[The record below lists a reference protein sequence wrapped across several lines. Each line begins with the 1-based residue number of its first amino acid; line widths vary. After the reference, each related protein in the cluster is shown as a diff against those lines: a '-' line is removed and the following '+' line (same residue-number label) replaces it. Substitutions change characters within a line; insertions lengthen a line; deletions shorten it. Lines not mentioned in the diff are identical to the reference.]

1 MKEKL
6 LSLSLTLTG
15 MFLLALFYTAYFTR
29 DVLLPI
35 ILALFFTF
43 LLRPIVRMLKKI
55 KVPEAAGS
63 ALVLIS
69 FLAIVGFGMAR
80 LSDPVQE
87 WIDKAPQAF
96 QQVVQKSK
104 GFMKP
109 IEKAMKTADELKKAA
124 GAGEKKKTEAV
135 PPAPTPNL
143 ALIFLTE
150 AGNFL
155 TKTGLVLIL
164 LFFLLA
170 SGDLFVV
177 KLMHLFRQHQKQ
189 EKVKEIVNDIEK
201 TISRYLLTVTL
212 INAGEGIL
220 LAIGLHLVGMPD
232 PVLWGIIAALLIYIP
247 YLGPLVGISLVTI
260 VALGTIDDTQKAVLA
275 PIIYLAIELLQAQLV
290 TPMVL
295 GARFSMNPVVIL
307 VWLIFWGWL
316 WGIVGALIAVPML
329 TIFKIFC
336 DHIEPLQPLGEFL
349 SD

>member
-1 MKEKL
+1 
-6 LSLSLTLTG
+6 
-15 MFLLALFYTAYFTR
+15 MFLLALFYTAYFAR
-29 DVLLPI
+29 AVLLPI

-43 LLRPIVRMLKKI
+43 LLRPIVRMLKTI
-55 KVPEAAGS
+55 KVPEAASS

-80 LSDPVQE
+80 LSDPIRE
-87 WIDKAPQAF
+87 WIDKAPQTF

-104 GFMKP
+104 RFMNP
-109 IEKAMKTADELKKAA
+109 IKKAMKTADELNQTP
-124 GAGEKKKTEAV
+124 GAGEKNNNEAV
-135 PPAPTPNL
+135 LPAPTPNL
-143 ALIFLTE
+143 TLTFLSE
-150 AGNFL
+150 AKDFL

-170 SGDLFVV
+170 SGDHFVV
-177 KLMHLFRQHQKQ
+177 KLMNLFRQNQ
-189 EKVKEIVNDIEK
+189 EQNKVKEIVNEIEK
-201 TISRYLLTVTL
+201 TISRYLLTVTM

-220 LAIGLHLVGMPD
+220 LAVGLHLVGMPD

-247 YLGPLVGISLVTI
+247 YLGPLVGISLVAI

-275 PIIYLAIELLQAQLV
+275 PIIYLSIELIQSQLV

-295 GARFSMNPVVIL
+295 GARFSMNPVVIF

-329 TIFKIFC
+329 TIVKIFC
-336 DHIEPLQPLGEFL
+336 DHIEPLQSLGEFL

>member
-1 MKEKL
+1 MKQK
-6 LSLSLTLTG
+6 SLSNSFAG
-15 MFLLALFYTAYFTR
+15 MFLLALFYTAYFAR
-29 DVLLPI
+29 AVLLPI

-55 KVPEAAGS
+55 KVPEAASS

-69 FLAIVGFGMAR
+69 FLVIVGFGMAM

-87 WIDKAPQAF
+87 WIDKAPQTF
-96 QQVVQKSK
+96 QQVVEKSK
-104 GFMKP
+104 RFMKP
-109 IEKAMKTADELKKAA
+109 IEKAIKTAGELNKTS
-124 GAGEKKKTEAV
+124 GAGEKKKTEAA
-135 PPAPTPNL
+135 PPAPIPNL
-143 ALIFLTE
+143 TLTFLSGAKDFLT
-150 AGNFL
+150 N
-155 TKTGLVLIL
+155 TGLVLIL

-170 SGDLFVV
+170 SGDHFVV
-177 KLMHLFRQHQKQ
+177 KLMNLFQQDQKQ

-201 TISRYLLTVTL
+201 TISRYLLTVTM
-212 INAGEGIL
+212 INAGEGVLIAL
-220 LAIGLHLVGMPD
+220 GLHLVGMPD
-232 PVLWGIIAALLIYIP
+232 PALWGVLAALLIYIP

-275 PIIYLAIELLQAQLV
+275 PIIYLSIELLQSQLV
-290 TPMVL
+290 TPVVL
-295 GARFSMNPVVIL
+295 GARFSMNPVVIF

>member
-1 MKEKL
+1 MKQKL
-6 LSLSLTLTG
+6 LSYSLTG

-29 DVLLPI
+29 AVLLPI

-69 FLAIVGFGMAR
+69 FLAIVGFGMAS

-109 IEKAMKTADELKKAA
+109 IKKAMKTAEELNQTP
-124 GAGEKKKTEAV
+124 GAGEKKKNEVV
-135 PPAPTPNL
+135 PPAPTPPNL
-143 ALIFLTE
+143 TLTFLSE
-150 AGNFL
+150 ARDFL

-170 SGDLFVV
+170 SGDHFVI
-177 KLMHLFRQHQKQ
+177 KLMHLFRQNQKQ

-201 TISRYLLTVTL
+201 TISRYLLTVTM

-220 LAIGLHLVGMPD
+220 LALGLHLVGMPD

-260 VALGTIDDTQKAVLA
+260 VALVNIDDTQKAVLA
-275 PIIYLAIELLQAQLV
+275 PIIYLALELLQAQLV

>member
-1 MKEKL
+1 MNPKL
-6 LSLSLTLTG
+6 LSYSLTG

-29 DVLLPI
+29 AVLLPI

-55 KVPEAAGS
+55 KVPEAASS

-69 FLAIVGFGMAR
+69 FLVMVGFGMAW
-80 LSDPVQE
+80 LSDPVQK
-87 WIDKAPQAF
+87 WIDKAPQTF
-96 QQVVQKSK
+96 QQVMQKTK
-104 GFMKP
+104 RFMKP
-109 IEKAMKTADELKKAA
+109 IERAIKTADELSKTS

-135 PPAPTPNL
+135 PPAPIPDLTL
-143 ALIFLTE
+143 TFLSG
-150 AGNFL
+150 AKKVL
-155 TKTGLVLIL
+155 TSTGLVLIL

-170 SGDLFVV
+170 SGDHFVV
-177 KLMHLFRQHQKQ
+177 KLMNLFQQNQKQ
-189 EKVKEIVNDIEK
+189 EKVREIVNEIEK
-201 TISRYLLTVTL
+201 TISRYLLTVTM

-220 LAIGLHLVGMPD
+220 LAFGLHLIGMPD
-232 PVLWGIIAALLIYIP
+232 PLFWGIIAALLIYIP
-247 YLGPLVGISLVTI
+247 YLGSLVGIALVTI
-260 VALGTIDDTQKAVLA
+260 VALGSIEDTQKAVLA
-275 PIIYLAIELLQAQLV
+275 PIIYLALELLQAQLV
-290 TPMVL
+290 TPVVL

-336 DHIEPLQPLGEFL
+336 DHIEPLQPLGKFL

>member
-1 MKEKL
+1 MNQKL
-6 LSLSLTLTG
+6 LSFSLPG

-29 DVLLPI
+29 AVLLPI

-55 KVPEAAGS
+55 KVPEAASS
-63 ALVLIS
+63 ALVLIL
-69 FLAIVGFGMAR
+69 FLVIVGFGMAR

-87 WIDKAPQAF
+87 WIDKAPQTF

-104 GFMKP
+104 GFVRP
-109 IEKAMKTADELKKAA
+109 IEKARKTVDELNETA

-135 PPAPTPNL
+135 PPAPIPNL
-143 ALIFLTE
+143 TLTFLSG
-150 AGNFL
+150 AKDFL

-170 SGDLFVV
+170 SGDHFVV
-177 KLMHLFRQHQKQ
+177 KLMNLFQQNQKQ

-201 TISRYLLTVTL
+201 TISRYLLTVTM

-220 LAIGLHLVGMPD
+220 IALGLHLVGMPD

-275 PIIYLAIELLQAQLV
+275 PIIYLSIELLQSQLV

-295 GARFSMNPVVIL
+295 GARFSMNPVVIF

>member
-1 MKEKL
+1 MKQKL
-6 LSLSLTLTG
+6 LSFPPTG
-15 MFLLALFYTAYFTR
+15 MFLLALFYTAYFAR
-29 DVLLPI
+29 AVLLPI

-43 LLRPIVRMLKKI
+43 LLRPIVRVLKTI
-55 KVPEAAGS
+55 KVPEAASS

-80 LSDPVQE
+80 LSDPIQE
-87 WIDKAPQAF
+87 WIDKAPQTI

-104 GFMKP
+104 RFMTP
-109 IEKAMKTADELKKAA
+109 IKNAMKTVDELNQTP
-124 GAGEKKKTEAV
+124 GAGEKNNNVAV
-135 PPAPTPNL
+135 PTAPTPNL
-143 ALIFLTE
+143 TLTFLSE
-150 AGNFL
+150 AKDFL

-170 SGDLFVV
+170 SGDHFVV
-177 KLMHLFRQHQKQ
+177 KLMNLFRQNQEQK
-189 EKVKEIVNDIEK
+189 KVKEIVNDIEK
-201 TISRYLLTVTL
+201 TISRYLLTVTM

-220 LAIGLHLVGMPD
+220 VALGLHLVGMPD

-247 YLGPLVGISLVTI
+247 YLGPLVGISIVTI
-260 VALGTIDDTQKAVLA
+260 VALGTIDDTHKAVLA
-275 PIIYLAIELLQAQLV
+275 PIIYLAIELIQSQLV

-295 GARFSMNPVVIL
+295 GARFSMNPVVIF

-336 DHIEPLQPLGEFL
+336 DHIEPLQSLGEFL